1 MRHVVCTTLVATV
14 VISATLASPG
24 GARAQETTPPRIRT
38 NAGMPQVSPDGK
50 YVLFV
55 SDRDGKSALYV
66 MNIDGT
72 GARRIRDLACCTSAW
87 LPDSKRLIVSEAID
101 RATMRSRIV
110 VMNLD
115 GSAQR
120 EIATGTMA
128 MGANVS
134 PDGKRVA
141 YFSAQRVEGQQM
153 PKFRVHVVGID
164 GGTPRVISDTTGT
177 AAEPR
182 WSPDGKRLSFISL
195 EASGTHM
202 PRSTTISVIN
212 PDGSAAKP
220 IATVPLMAQLFSW
233 SPDGKSL
240 AFQGADPS
248 DPHNEANVYV
258 IDVATGQ
265 YRALTHH
272 DTPQLDETPV
282 WLPDG
287 SGLLFQTNRHGP
299 TEIYRMNPDGSNQ
312 RRLTR

>member
-1 MRHVVCTTLVATV
+1 MRHVARNTLVAAIL
-14 VISATLASPG
+14 VISALAPLG
-24 GARAQETTPPRIRT
+24 T

-50 YVLFV
+50 QVLFI

-66 MNIDGT
+66 MNVDGS
-72 GARRIRDLACCTSAW
+72 GPRRIQDLACCGASW
-87 LPDSKRLIVSEAID
+87 LPDSKRIIVSEAID
-101 RATMRSRIV
+101 RATMRSRIS

-115 GSAQR
+115 ATDSR

-134 PDGKRVA
+134 PDGKSVA

-153 PKFRVHVVGID
+153 PKFRVQLVGID
-164 GGTPRVISDTTGT
+164 GGTPRVISDTTRN

-182 WSPDGKRLSFISL
+182 WSPDGKRLSFISM

-202 PRSTTISVIN
+202 PRSTTISVMN
-212 PDGSAAKP
+212 ADGSGVRP

-248 DPHNEANVYV
+248 DPGKQANVYL
-258 IDVATGQ
+258 IDVATGN
-265 YRALTHH
+265 YRALTKH
-272 DTPQLDETPV
+272 DGPQLDETPV